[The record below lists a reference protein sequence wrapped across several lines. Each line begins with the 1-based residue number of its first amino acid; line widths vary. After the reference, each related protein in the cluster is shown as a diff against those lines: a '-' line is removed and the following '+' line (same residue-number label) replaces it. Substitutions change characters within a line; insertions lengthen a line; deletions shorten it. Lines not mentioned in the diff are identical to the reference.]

1 MNNIHNMHVHSKPV
15 LHVQMGTIR
24 TFLGVQ
30 YNGYYSSSKAM
41 QDASAVQNLSQGRTL

>member
-15 LHVQMGTIR
+15 LRVQMSTIR
-24 TFLGVQ
+24 TLGVQ

-41 QDASAVQNLSQGRTL
+41 QDASAG